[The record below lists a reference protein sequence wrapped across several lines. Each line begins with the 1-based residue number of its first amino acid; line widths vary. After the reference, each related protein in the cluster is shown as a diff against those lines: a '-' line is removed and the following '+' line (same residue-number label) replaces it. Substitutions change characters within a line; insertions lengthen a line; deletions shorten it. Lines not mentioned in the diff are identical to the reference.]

1 MCRTR
6 NEKER
11 SMNCTFFIKYRACAD
26 TIGLPWPPNNQ
37 ISWSYRWLGVVV
49 PLLCLQMLCARSE
62 MYSLCR
68 GSFVYGT
75 RVLPGTTRVPNWNPH
90 LAVTPL
96 KSLCFPVFFGPKSN
110 FHTSFSLN
118 KSGCKGSL
126 RRWLTFRRILDS
138 LPTDPQLDFQR
149 ILD

>member
-68 GSFVYGT
+68 GSFVYCT
-75 RVLPGTTRVPNWNPH
+75 RVLPGTTHFLTGIRTWYSH
-90 LAVTPL
+90 LSNRYAFQYFL
-96 KSLCFPVFFGPKSN
+96 KPSQIFTRPSLW
-110 FHTSFSLN
+110 TSLA
-118 KSGCKGSL
+118 KGYW
-126 RRWLTFRRILDS
+126 RPWLTFRRILDS
-138 LPTDPQLDFQR
+138 LPKDPQLNLQM